1 MKADAAGIYVH
12 VPFCRRRCHFC
23 SFRITT
29 HRDFEDGWFDGVLAE
44 IDDRAPRWDD
54 LDYDTVYFGGGTPS
68 VVPAARLAAILDR
81 LRERLTIAD
90 DAEITVEVNPGD
102 LDVPDLA
109 VLRAAGV
116 DRLSIGVQ
124 SFDERDL
131 EFLTRH
137 HSGVEGEEAVAHARE
152 AGFPCVTVD
161 LMYGLPG
168 RSLPRWR
175 EQVDRTAALG
185 VEHISAYLLAIEAG
199 TPFGARR
206 KRGAFTGLSEEE
218 ERDMFLVTRELFR
231 SAGYEPYEVS
241 SYAREPRWQSR
252 HNRKYWEGA
261 PYLGLGPAAHS
272 YREPE
277 RSWNEAAVRTY
288 AAVPLARAGRET
300 LTDKD
305 VHLERLFLGLRTSR
319 GIPRELAGEN
329 ADRIVAEGL
338 AEWCGDRF
346 VLTDEGFAVA
356 DAIAARL

>member
-1 MKADAAGIYVH
+1 MRTDAAGIYVH

-29 HRDFEDGWFDGVLAE
+29 HRDFEDGWFDGVLTE
-44 IDDRAPRWDD
+44 IDHRAAGWDD
-54 LDYDTVYFGGGTPS
+54 LAFDTVYFGGGTPS
-68 VVPAARLAAILDR
+68 VVAADRLAAILDR
-81 LRERLTIAD
+81 LRERFAIAD
-90 DAEITVEVNPGD
+90 HSEITVEVNPGD

-109 VLRAAGV
+109 RLRDAGV
-116 DRLSIGVQ
+116 NRLSIGVQ

-131 EFLTRH
+131 SFLTRH
-137 HSGVEGEEAVAHARE
+137 HSGEEGDAAVRHARD
-152 AGFPCVTVD
+152 AGFECITVD

-168 RSLPRWR
+168 RSLDRWT
-175 EQVDRTAALG
+175 EQVERTAALG

-218 ERDMFLVTRELFR
+218 ERDMFLVTRTLLR
-231 SAGYEPYEVS
+231 DAGYEPYEVS
-241 SYAREPRWQSR
+241 SYARSPEWESR

-272 YREPE
+272 YRSPE

-288 AAVPLARAGRET
+288 AADPTAEAGHET
-300 LTDKD
+300 LTEED
-305 VHLERLFLGLRTSR
+305 VRLERLFLGLRTAR
-319 GIPRELAGEN
+319 GIPRELAG
-329 ADRIVAEGL
+329 DRTDPIVTEGL
-338 AEWCGDRF
+338 AEWRADRL